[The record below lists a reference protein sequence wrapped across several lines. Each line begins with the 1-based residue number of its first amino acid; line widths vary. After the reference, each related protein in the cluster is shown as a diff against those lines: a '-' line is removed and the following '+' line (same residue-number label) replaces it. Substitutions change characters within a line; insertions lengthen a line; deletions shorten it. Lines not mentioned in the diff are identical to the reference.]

1 LILVTAKTDN
11 KPQAEKP
18 KPQYHYATN
27 FSITVVLLAAIVSTC
42 MYYLNDRKLMAA
54 NIENAITKGI
64 DPLSVRCSYARDY
77 DTICVAY
84 AATSKK

>member
-1 LILVTAKTDN
+1 MVTAKTDN
-11 KPQAEKP
+11 KPQAENSKS
-18 KPQYHYATN
+18 QYHYATN
-27 FSITVVLLAAIVSTC
+27 FSVTVVLLAAIVSTC
-42 MYYLNDRKLMAA
+42 LYYLNDRKLMAA

-64 DPLSVRCSYARDY
+64 DPLSVRCSYARDF

>member
-1 LILVTAKTDN
+1 LVTAKTDN
-11 KPQAEKP
+11 KPPVENSKS
-18 KPQYHYATN
+18 QYHYATN

-42 MYYLNDRKLMAA
+42 LYYLNDRKLMAA

-64 DPLSVRCSYARDY
+64 DPLSVRCSYARDF

>member
-1 LILVTAKTDN
+1 LVTAKTDN
-11 KPQAEKP
+11 KPPVENSKS
-18 KPQYHYATN
+18 QYHYATN
-27 FSITVVLLAAIVSTC
+27 FSVTVVLLAAIISTC

-64 DPLSVRCSYARDY
+64 DPLSVRCSYARDF

-84 AATSKK
+84 AATSSKK

>member
-1 LILVTAKTDN
+1 MVTAKTDN
-11 KPQAEKP
+11 KPPVENSKS
-18 KPQYHYATN
+18 QYHYATN
-27 FSITVVLLAAIVSTC
+27 FSITVVLLAAIISTC

-77 DTICVAY
+77 DVICVAY
-84 AATSKK
+84 AATSSKK

>member
-1 LILVTAKTDN
+1 MVTAKTDN
-11 KPQAEKP
+11 KPQAVKEKS
-18 KPQYHYATN
+18 QYHYATN

-42 MYYLNDRKLMAA
+42 LYYLNDRKLMAA

-64 DPLSVRCSYARDY
+64 DPLSVRCSYARDF

-84 AATSKK
+84 AATSSKK

>member
-1 LILVTAKTDN
+1 MVTAKTDN
-11 KPQAEKP
+11 KPPVENSKS
-18 KPQYHYATN
+18 QYHYATN
-27 FSITVVLLAAIVSTC
+27 FSITVVLLAAITSTC

-77 DTICVAY
+77 DVICVAY
-84 AATSKK
+84 AATSSKK

>member
-1 LILVTAKTDN
+1 MVTAKTDN

-27 FSITVVLLAAIVSTC
+27 FSITVVLLAAIISTC
-42 MYYLNDRKLMAA
+42 LYYLNDRKLMAA

>member
-1 LILVTAKTDN
+1 MVTTKTDN
-11 KPQAEKP
+11 KPPVENSKS
-18 KPQYHYATN
+18 QYHYATN
-27 FSITVVLLAAIVSTC
+27 FSITVVLLAAIISTC

-77 DTICVAY
+77 DVICVAY
-84 AATSKK
+84 AATSSKK

>member
-1 LILVTAKTDN
+1 MVTAKTDN

-42 MYYLNDRKLMAA
+42 LYYLNDRKLMAA

>member
-1 LILVTAKTDN
+1 MVTAKTDN
-11 KPQAEKP
+11 KPPVENSKS
-18 KPQYHYATN
+18 QYHYATN

-64 DPLSVRCSYARDY
+64 DPLSVRCSYARDF

>member
-1 LILVTAKTDN
+1 MVTIKTEN
-11 KPQAEKP
+11 KPPVENH

-27 FSITVVLLAAIVSTC
+27 FSVTVVLLAAIISTC
-42 MYYLNDRKLMAA
+42 LYYLNDRKLMAA

-84 AATSKK
+84 AATSSKK

>member
-1 LILVTAKTDN
+1 MVTAKTDN
-11 KPQAEKP
+11 KPPVENSKS
-18 KPQYHYATN
+18 QYHYATN

-42 MYYLNDRKLMAA
+42 LYYLNDRKLMAA

-64 DPLSVRCSYARDY
+64 DPLSVRCSYARDF

-84 AATSKK
+84 AATSSKK

>member
-1 LILVTAKTDN
+1 MVTTKTDN
-11 KPQAEKP
+11 KPPVENSKS
-18 KPQYHYATN
+18 QYHYATN
-27 FSITVVLLAAIVSTC
+27 FSVTVVLLAAIVSTC
-42 MYYLNDRKLMAA
+42 LYYLNDRKLMAA

-64 DPLSVRCSYARDY
+64 DPLSVRCSYARDF

>member
-1 LILVTAKTDN
+1 MVTTKTDN
-11 KPQAEKP
+11 KPPVENSKS
-18 KPQYHYATN
+18 QYHYATN

-64 DPLSVRCSYARDY
+64 DPLSVRCSYARDF

-84 AATSKK
+84 AATSSKK

>member
-1 LILVTAKTDN
+1 MVTTKTDN
-11 KPQAEKP
+11 KPPVENSKS
-18 KPQYHYATN
+18 QYHYATN

-64 DPLSVRCSYARDY
+64 DPLSVRCSYARDF

>member
-1 LILVTAKTDN
+1 MVTAKTDN
-11 KPQAEKP
+11 KPHAEKP

-42 MYYLNDRKLMAA
+42 LYYLNDRKLMAA

>member
-1 LILVTAKTDN
+1 MVTAKTDN
-11 KPQAEKP
+11 KPPVENSKS
-18 KPQYHYATN
+18 QYHYATN

-64 DPLSVRCSYARDY
+64 DPLSVRCSYARDF

-84 AATSKK
+84 AATSSKK

>member
-1 LILVTAKTDN
+1 LVTAKTDN
-11 KPQAEKP
+11 KPPVENSKS
-18 KPQYHYATN
+18 QYHYATN

-42 MYYLNDRKLMAA
+42 LYYLNDRKLMAA

-64 DPLSVRCSYARDY
+64 DPLSVRCSYARDF

-84 AATSKK
+84 AATSSKK

>member
-1 LILVTAKTDN
+1 
-11 KPQAEKP
+11 
-18 KPQYHYATN
+18 
-27 FSITVVLLAAIVSTC
+27 

-77 DTICVAY
+77 DVICVAY
-84 AATSKK
+84 AATSSKK

>member
-1 LILVTAKTDN
+1 MVTAKTDN
-11 KPQAEKP
+11 KPSVENSKS
-18 KPQYHYATN
+18 QYHYATN
-27 FSITVVLLAAIVSTC
+27 FSITVVLLAAIISTC

-77 DTICVAY
+77 DVICVAY
-84 AATSKK
+84 AATSSKK

>member
-1 LILVTAKTDN
+1 MVTAKTDN
-11 KPQAEKP
+11 KPPVENSKS
-18 KPQYHYATN
+18 QYHYATN
-27 FSITVVLLAAIVSTC
+27 FSVTVVLLAAIISTC

-64 DPLSVRCSYARDY
+64 DPLSVRCSYARDF

-84 AATSKK
+84 AATSSKK